1 MLMSNRRPKQSRMR
15 RYARRALYGVGI
27 AVGAVLLL
35 LVLGLFSLRFAKVR
49 GYVVGRANGALA
61 GSFKGRIAL
70 HHLQYVG
77 LSGVRG
83 VEAEIFDPSGHRV
96 IDLHGAEVRL
106 GVLRVAW
113 SALTHGQKPLKIT
126 IDRVAASHVEASLI
140 DDGAGSPTL
149 ADAFQ
154 PKTPSPPSSGPGTII
169 AINRLEL
176 GHVWAHGALAGT
188 PPLDVELR
196 NARGSLQSR
205 PDTTNIAFEKVSVAA
220 RGLPQGVDPSG
231 ELKASLS
238 IPAAP
243 NAPLSAKAHYEGK
256 AADIPLVLDA
266 SYIASKLVAQLDA
279 KEVPPA
285 AVAKLAPGVELRS
298 PASLTAHAEGT
309 MPEISGTFALAE
321 EESTLD
327 GDFALSLKDD
337 LRAKAKLQ
345 AREIDAAAF
354 SRAAPRS
361 KLDLTLHSA
370 VLVPKRG
377 PMTGSFELASE
388 PAVVS
393 GQAVPAIAVNGKF
406 LNDAQSAQAKAE
418 AHVEIG
424 EPGAH
429 TSIDATLARGARTN
443 VEFRSTTSLD
453 NPRRLQQLARAR
465 LSGDLRIQGNYEVE
479 AQRLEAEAN
488 ANLREVSQGENHV
501 SRVTLRASANGTL
514 PHPNT
519 DIWLDLKD
527 ANLAGQHLADA
538 KVALRG
544 SLSRA
549 ALSAEVAMLVP
560 RRHIQISSIVS
571 NDNGILLDHPSV
583 NLSQA
588 DTNLRLS
595 AKTVQVVHGR
605 TTIANLHLEGAGTAD
620 ASLVLG
626 HELESA
632 SVQTSQLDLARLWRL
647 VDRRAPLKAGTA
659 TISLKYEKN
668 GRNPQAE
675 LKLRADNLTLD
686 RIRNGALEADFMFK
700 DRRLDGKAEADL
712 KQAGHLS
719 ASLSELRGIDLEQPK
734 PERLSGKLE
743 LEGQLD
749 LRDLDQLVPAGS
761 HLPIARA
768 RGQVKYDLTVERDQ
782 PGPGLPLVHVH
793 VTSKNLQLAGA
804 RDSKIN
810 LTTRQQALAAAP
822 PSIKGLDFN
831 LDFKHEE
838 AGETEIDASMSDEHG
853 ALGSIS
859 IEAKVAPRLANAAR
873 ELEQNWQ
880 TIPLKVHASMP
891 RRDIE
896 KLPVEVRPA
905 GLSGVASGELS
916 YEGVIT
922 QPDLKFSGKVE
933 HFRQSEARTRGLDLA
948 WEGGYSGARATFKGT
963 AKSGARQ
970 VGSADLS
977 LETAIGD
984 WLHHRGGPLP
994 KMSGNALVQF
1004 DGFPIELFPGTQTSQ
1019 VGGALSG
1026 KIELKDFGKD
1036 ASLVSQLEAKPFK
1049 VGETEFARI
1058 SSEINAQGKQAKV
1071 ALRVEARQGLT
1082 TVDAHSGF
1090 SWGAKLAPSLA
1101 LPADAELRA
1110 QGFRLAAVAPFVAS
1124 SFGELDGRVNGELHA
1139 HFRGG
1144 APALDG
1150 HIDIDRGVAQ
1160 VASLGQRF
1168 EQIQGRISVVPG
1180 QVKLEKLSARATSG
1194 KLNVTGEAN
1203 LNGLDLTNAVARV
1216 RIAKPEAISVSVAG
1230 TEIGDA
1236 WGAID
1241 VNMKPGNAETSSK
1254 LAVNI
1259 PELHVRVADTGGQD
1273 VQALDPAKDVRIGTG
1288 ERYGDFVTLPLQP
1301 LTDSEPA
1308 KNERP
1313 MIVEITLGKQIWIQ
1327 RGDST
1332 KVQLSGK
1339 TEMTLG
1345 DPTRMT
1351 GQINL
1356 RGGKLDVQGK
1366 QFEIESGTVTFAG
1379 DPGNPTIVATARWDA
1394 PDDEQHRVYADY
1406 SGTVK
1411 NGKVTLRSEP
1421 PLTEDQ
1427 VLSLLLLGTPDG
1439 TIGGPSTGGSTAATA
1454 VGAVGG
1460 AATQGL
1466 NKALS
1471 NLSSLDVSTRIDSST
1486 GSARPEL
1493 VVQLTPKV
1501 SANITRALGA
1511 PAPGQPPD
1519 MTFLTFDF
1527 RIHSRWSLS
1536 ALVGDRGESGL
1547 DLIWRRR
1554 Y

>member
-1 MLMSNRRPKQSRMR
+1 M
-15 RYARRALYGVGI
+15 
-27 AVGAVLLL
+27 
-35 LVLGLFSLRFAKVR
+35 
-49 GYVVGRANGALA
+49 
-61 GSFKGRIAL
+61 
-70 HHLQYVG
+70 
-77 LSGVRG
+77 
-83 VEAEIFDPSGHRV
+83 
-96 IDLHGAEVRL
+96 
-106 GVLRVAW
+106 
-113 SALTHGQKPLKIT
+113 
-126 IDRVAASHVEASLI
+126 
-140 DDGAGSPTL
+140 
-149 ADAFQ
+149 
-154 PKTPSPPSSGPGTII
+154 
-169 AINRLEL
+169 
-176 GHVWAHGALAGT
+176 
-188 PPLDVELR
+188 
-196 NARGSLQSR
+196 
-205 PDTTNIAFEKVSVAA
+205 PD
-220 RGLPQGVDPSG
+220 
-231 ELKASLS
+231 
-238 IPAAP
+238 
-243 NAPLSAKAHYEGK
+243 
-256 AADIPLVLDA
+256 
-266 SYIASKLVAQLDA
+266 
-279 KEVPPA
+279 
-285 AVAKLAPGVELRS
+285 
-298 PASLTAHAEGT
+298 
-309 MPEISGTFALAE
+309 ISGTFALNE
-321 EESTLD
+321 EESALD
-327 GDFALSLKDD
+327 ADFNLSLKDD
-337 LRAKAKLQ
+337 LRARANLH
-345 AREIDAAAF
+345 AHAIDAGAF

-361 KLDLTLHSA
+361 KVDLSLRGS
-370 VLVPKRG
+370 VLVPKKG
-377 PMTGSFELASE
+377 PMSGSFDLATE
-388 PAVVS
+388 AGVVS
-393 GQAVPAIAVNGKF
+393 AQAVPAISVNGNF
-406 LNDAQSAQAKAE
+406 SNDAQSARAKAE

-429 TSIDATLARGARTN
+429 TSIDATLTRAARTN
-443 VEFRSTTSLD
+443 VEFRSNTVLE
-453 NPRRLQQLARAR
+453 NPARLKQLAHAR
-465 LSGDLRIQGNYEVE
+465 LSGDLRAQGSYEIE
-479 AQRLEAEAN
+479 SQQLDAEAN
-488 ANLREVSQGENHV
+488 ADLREVSSGENRV
-501 SRVTLRASANGTL
+501 SRVTLKASAKGTL
-514 PHPNT
+514 PHPNS
-519 DIWLDLKD
+519 DVWLDLKD
-527 ANLAGQHLADA
+527 ANLAGQHVADA

-560 RRHIQISSIVS
+560 QRHIQISTIVS
-571 NDNGILLDHPSV
+571 NEHGILLDHPSV
-583 NLSQA
+583 NLHQA
-588 DTNLRLS
+588 DTDVRVS
-595 AKTVQVVHGR
+595 AKTVQVANGR
-605 TTIANLHLEGAGTAD
+605 TTVDNLHLEGAGTAD

-626 HELESA
+626 RELESA
-632 SVQTSQLDLARLWRL
+632 NVQTDQLDLARLWRL
-647 VDRRAPLKAGTA
+647 VDRGAPLKAGTA
-659 TISLKYEKN
+659 TLDVRYEKN
-668 GRNPQAE
+668 GRNRRAE
-675 LKLRADNLTLD
+675 LKMRADNLTFG
-686 RIRNGALEADFMFK
+686 RVGGGAIDADLAFK
-700 DRRLDGKAEADL
+700 DGRLDGTAEAKL
-712 KQAGHLS
+712 KQMGGFNVNF
-719 ASLSELRGIDLEQPK
+719 SELRGIDLESPK
-734 PERLSGKLE
+734 PERVSGKVE

-768 RGQVKYDLTVERDQ
+768 RGQVKYELTVERDR

-793 VTSKNLQLAGA
+793 ITSKSLQLAGA

-838 AGETEIDASMSDEHG
+838 AGKTELAASLSDEYG

-859 IEAKVAPRLANAAR
+859 VEANVAPRLANAVR
-873 ELEQNWQ
+873 ELTQNWQ
-880 TIPLKVHASMP
+880 TIPLKVQASMP
-891 RRDIE
+891 RRALE
-896 KLPVEVRPA
+896 KLPIEVRPA
-905 GLSGVASGELS
+905 GLSGIASGELS
-916 YEGVIT
+916 YDGVIT
-922 QPDLKFSGKVE
+922 QPNLKFSGQVQ

-948 WEGGYSGARATFKGT
+948 WEGDYSGARATFKGT
-963 AKSGARQ
+963 ASNGARQ
-970 VGSADLS
+970 VGSANLN

-984 WLHHRGGPLP
+984 WLHHQGGPLP
-994 KMSGNALVQF
+994 KMSGNALLQF
-1004 DGFPIELFPGTQTSQ
+1004 DGFPIELFPGTQTSE
-1019 VGGALSG
+1019 VGGSLSG

-1036 ASLVSQLEAKPFK
+1036 ASLISKLEAKPFK
-1049 VGETEFARI
+1049 VGETEFGRI
-1058 SSEINAQGKQAKV
+1058 SSEITAQANQAKV
-1071 ALRVEARQGLT
+1071 ALRVEDRQGVT

-1090 SWGAKLAPSLA
+1090 SWGAKVAPNLV

-1110 QGFRLAAVAPFVAS
+1110 QNFRLAAVAPFVAS
-1124 SFGELDGRVNGELHA
+1124 SFGELDGLVNGDLNA

-1150 HIDIDRGVAQ
+1150 HVDIQRGVAQ

-1168 EQIQGRISVVPG
+1168 EQIQGRISMVPG
-1180 QVKLEKLSARATSG
+1180 QVKLEKMSAHATSG

-1203 LNGLDLTNAVARV
+1203 LNGLDLTSAAAHV
-1216 RIAKPEAISVSVAG
+1216 RITKPDAISVSVAG
-1230 TEIGDA
+1230 TDIGDA

-1259 PELHVRVADTGGQD
+1259 PELHVHLPDTGGQD
-1273 VQALDPAKDVRIGTG
+1273 VQALDPAKDVRLGVG

-1301 LTDSEPA
+1301 LSDSEPA

-1313 MIVEITLGKQIWIQ
+1313 MIVDIALGNQIWIQ

-1366 QFEIESGTVTFAG
+1366 QFEIESGTITFAG

-1406 SGTVK
+1406 TGTVK

-1421 PLTEDQ
+1421 PLTQDE

-1439 TIGGPSTGGSTAATA
+1439 TIGGPSNGGSTAATA

-1493 VVQLTPKV
+1493 VVQLTPKL
-1501 SANITRALGA
+1501 SADITRALGA